1 MTVSWSSILYGLIY
15 LADGKGDS
23 TSIHIEA
30 GPAVKTTVT
39 RLDFASFDQILE
51 GYN

>member
-1 MTVSWSSILYGLIY
+1 MELYTLQTAKVI
-15 LADGKGDS
+15 AP
-23 TSIHIEA
+23 HIEA